1 MSSILAL
8 LLLITF
14 ALLIVSLIKPGLVNR
29 ITRKQLS
36 RKQSSLGLG
45 TILIILFVLIGV
57 TAPPPSEKSGS
68 KVKGETATQEV
79 ASPSPENSPTPSAS
93 PSPSPTSTPSP
104 SPSPAKTVISSPSPT
119 TQSNSSS
126 ARSGCDLSYPT
137 VCIAPPPPD
146 LDCKD
151 VSYKGFKVLPPDPHN
166 FDGNHDGV
174 GCER

>member
-57 TAPPPSEKSGS
+57 TAPPPSEKSDS